1 MRQRAMGSV
10 QWPRSVG
17 FRRPLELECA
27 AGVVIPRISRS
38 GQGAQYSAGVRCAYA
53 NSCDEF
59 GVCLE
64 TGDDSISCEEF
75 CDRTA
80 LCRKMWQSAR
90 MNA

>member
-1 MRQRAMGSV
+1 MRQRAMSSV
-10 QWPRSVG
+10 QWPRSVEL
-17 FRRPLELECA
+17 PPNLLELECA
-27 AGVVIPRISRS
+27 AECRDALASREAVRI
-38 GQGAQYSAGVRCAYA
+38 AQYSAGVRCAYA

-80 LCRKMWQSAR
+80 LCGKMWQCE
-90 MNA
+90 